1 MKMKKTA
8 EKNLYEEHEIANMGE
23 YRVKESRL
31 SDVATKIL
39 AVIIAFIIWFY
50 AMATDSPTNTRTFP
64 AVPINIQNV
73 TETGLSVISGY
84 ENTVDITVQGKKSVI
99 NKLDPKYITAYV
111 DVGDVHKAGRATR
124 LISVS
129 LPDGVTLADKSANSI
144 SVYMDVT
151 MTKTVPVSVIFK
163 NYMIDNGY
171 ELGDATPN
179 IKEIKI
185 DGPGAVLDKIT
196 GAQVSLELGHITN
209 SVTVTDSLSLVDAD
223 GNIVTNPYITMQT
236 TDVEVTVPVYIT
248 KYVPLEVGYK
258 YGYFNDNTVKI
269 TISPMYLRIKGD
281 PKIIN
286 STNRINITTLDE
298 KKIITDTISQV
309 INLPDGVINVS
320 GIDTATIGIKHIGT
334 ETKDIVVDKFNVIN
348 PNGLN
353 YELLDSFITVKVR
366 GPGSYLPYI
375 SNSGIRATVD
385 LSGFS
390 NVSGTS
396 SVAVIIEIT
405 GMYKDS
411 VYEVGEY
418 KTSVKING

>member
-179 IKEIKI
+179 IKEIKV

-209 SVTVTDSLSLVDAD
+209 SVTVTDSLSLVDSD

-269 TISPMYLRIKGD
+269 TISPVYLRIKGD

-298 KKIITDTISQV
+298 KKIITDTISQA